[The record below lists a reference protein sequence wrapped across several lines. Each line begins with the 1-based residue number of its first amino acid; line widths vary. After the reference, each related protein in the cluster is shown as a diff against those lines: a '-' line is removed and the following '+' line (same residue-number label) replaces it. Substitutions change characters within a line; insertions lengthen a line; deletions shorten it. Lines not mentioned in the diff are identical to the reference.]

1 VIILDTNVVSELMKP
16 RPNAAVLEWLTGQSR
31 DSLRTT
37 SITKAEILYG
47 VVRLPDGRRKADLA
61 AETQRMFREDF
72 PEPALAFDDAAT
84 PYYAEIL
91 GARRRAGRPM
101 TSLDAQIAAIA
112 AANSAAVATRN
123 VSDFDGCG
131 VKVIDPWAAP
141 WSAPG

>member
-16 RPNAAVLEWLTGQSR
+16 QPNAAVLKWLTGQPR
-31 DSLRTT
+31 DSLCTT
-37 SITKAEILYG
+37 SITRAEILYG

-61 AETQRMFREDF
+61 AEAQRMFREDL
-72 PEPALAFDDAAT
+72 PDPALAFDDAAT

-101 TSLDAQIAAIA
+101 TTLDAQIAAIA

-131 VKVIDPWAAP
+131 VEVIDPWAAP
-141 WSAPG
+141 GGAR